1 MGKDG
6 VEYNETMDVNIGRDT
21 LLALAAVAWADG
33 TMNPKEAAGLRSAA
47 RQLSL
52 GSDELTM
59 VERSL
64 SQRVGLDEVETL
76 RMTRLTRLFT
86 YAAAT
91 WIAELDGALS
101 EHEET
106 ALTLLGDRLGL
117 SQLARERA
125 RSVAHNN
132 ADPAGGDSYDL
143 VKLRGRL
150 SAGLSQIGDE

>member
-1 MGKDG
+1 
-6 VEYNETMDVNIGRDT
+6 MDMNIGRDT

-47 RQLSL
+47 KQLSL
-52 GSDELTM
+52 GGEDAGM

-64 SQRVGLDEVETL
+64 TNKVGLDEVETV

-106 ALTLLGDRLGL
+106 ALNLLGDRLGL
-117 SQLARERA
+117 SKVARERA

-132 ADPAGGDSYDL
+132 SAPGSDAYDL
-143 VKLRGRL
+143 VRLRSQL

>member
-1 MGKDG
+1 MGP
-6 VEYNETMDVNIGRDT
+6 MDVNIGRDT

-52 GSDELTM
+52 GGEDLKT
-59 VERSL
+59 VERSVT
-64 SQRVGLDEVETL
+64 QRVGIDEVETV
-76 RMTRLTRLFT
+76 RMARLTRLFT

-101 EHEET
+101 PQEET
-106 ALTLLGDRLGL
+106 ALNLLGDRLGL
-117 SQLARERA
+117 SQVARERA

-132 ADPAGGDSYDL
+132 SSAGGADAYDL
-143 VKLRGRL
+143 VRLRSQL
-150 SAGLSQIGDE
+150 SAGLSQIGNE

>member
-1 MGKDG
+1 MPI
-6 VEYNETMDVNIGRDT
+6 MDMNIGRDT

-47 RQLSL
+47 KQLSL
-52 GSDELTM
+52 GGDDVTTL
-59 VERSL
+59 ERSL
-64 SQRVGLDEVETL
+64 TNRVGLDEVETV

-101 EHEET
+101 QHEDA
-106 ALTLLGDRLGL
+106 ALNLLGDRLGL
-117 SQLARERA
+117 SKVARERA

-132 ADPAGGDSYDL
+132 STPGSDAYDL
-143 VKLRGRL
+143 VRLRSQL
-150 SAGLSQIGDE
+150 STGLSQIGDE

>member
-1 MGKDG
+1 MAP
-6 VEYNETMDVNIGRDT
+6 MDVNIGRDT

-33 TMNPKEAAGLRSAA
+33 TMNPKEAAVCAA
-47 RQLSL
+47 PRDSWHCA
-52 GSDELTM
+52 GDELAM

-64 SQRVGLDEVETL
+64 KERVGLDEVETL

-101 EHEET
+101 QHEEA
-106 ALTLLGDRLGL
+106 ALDLLGDRLGL
-117 SQLARERA
+117 SKLARERA

-132 ADPAGGDSYDL
+132 ARRAAPTPTTWSS
-143 VKLRGRL
+143 
-150 SAGLSQIGDE
+150 SARSCRRA

>member
-1 MGKDG
+1 
-6 VEYNETMDVNIGRDT
+6 
-21 LLALAAVAWADG
+21 
-33 TMNPKEAAGLRSAA
+33 LRSAA

-52 GSDELTM
+52 GGDELTT

-64 SQRVGLDEVETL
+64 KERVGLDEVETL

-101 EHEET
+101 PQEEA
-106 ALTLLGDRLGL
+106 ALNLLGDRLGL
-117 SQLARERA
+117 SKLARERA

-132 ADPAGGDSYDL
+132 STPGGADVYDL
-143 VKLRGRL
+143 VRLRSQL